1 MSSLSS
7 QNANV
12 AIGQRLAVVR
22 AEAGL
27 IQQTF
32 AERLGLSPRAYHN
45 YERGE
50 REIPAALLTA
60 LYEVY
65 RIDPLWILTGPGN
78 DPVQADA
85 RPDPALVEDVVLAV
99 DHWLKRRRKTLPLA
113 KRAHLIRLLYEH
125 FLSTG
130 ELDAQYV
137 DTLASLAA

>member
-7 QNANV
+7 LNANL
-12 AIGQRLAVVR
+12 AIGQRLAAVR
-22 AEAGL
+22 AKAGL

-50 REIPAALLTA
+50 REIPVALLTA
-60 LYEVY
+60 LYEAY
-65 RIDPLWILTGPGN
+65 RIDPLWILMGPGS

-85 RPDPALVEDVVLAV
+85 RPDPVLLEDVVLAV
-99 DHWLKRRRKTLPLA
+99 DRWLKRRRKTLPLA

-130 ELDAQYV
+130 ELDAQYL
-137 DTLASLAA
+137 DTLATLAA